1 MIMSMSSISPFR
13 RHARPEP
20 PPDLHDHALENLKY
34 IRDTMERASVVTSFP
49 GWGLVLV
56 GVTALGTAFLAAR
69 QSSPDLWI
77 AFWIFEAMLSM
88 AIGGFSMIR
97 KADRAQVPFFNE
109 VGRRFLASFSLPILV
124 GGVLTLALY
133 RAGHIAAIPGTW
145 LLLYGTAVA
154 TGGAFSVKIVPVMG
168 LCFLIAGTL
177 ALFCP
182 PAWGNAW
189 MAAAFGGIHIVF
201 GLVIARRYGG

>member
-1 MIMSMSSISPFR
+1 MIPFVNNIR
-13 RHARPEP
+13 PIHPPARPET
-20 PPDLHDHALENLKY
+20 PPDLHEHAIENLKY

-49 GWGLVLV
+49 GWGLVVV
-56 GVTALGTAFLAAR
+56 GATALGTALLASR
-69 QSSPDLWI
+69 QASPDLWI

-88 AIGGFSMIR
+88 VIGGISMIR
-97 KADRAQVPFFNE
+97 KADRAEVPFFNE

-168 LCFLIAGTL
+168 LCFVVAGTL
-177 ALFCP
+177 ALFSP
-182 PAWGNAW
+182 AAWGNAW
-189 MAAAFGGIHIVF
+189 MAAAFGGLHIVF